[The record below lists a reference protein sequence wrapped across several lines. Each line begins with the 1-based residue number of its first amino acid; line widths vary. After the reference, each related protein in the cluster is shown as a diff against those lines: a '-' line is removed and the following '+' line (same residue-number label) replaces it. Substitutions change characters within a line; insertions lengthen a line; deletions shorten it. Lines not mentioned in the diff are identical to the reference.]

1 MKSIKLIILFLMAV
15 LPTYARDN
23 LHNLQQQQE
32 KKKKEHTVEVYG
44 DVKDSFTQAYLKAF
58 VTVMD
63 KDSNVI
69 DTMTTR
75 GRGKRL
81 FYLTHVPARPA
92 TYIIK
97 AECDG
102 YETKCINHTGHQ

>member
-1 MKSIKLIILFLMAV
+1 MKSINLIILFLMAV
-15 LPTYARDN
+15 LPTYAHGN
-23 LHNLQQQQE
+23 LHNLQQQQD
-32 KKKKEHTVEVYG
+32 KKKHKVEIYG

-75 GRGKRL
+75 GWG
-81 FYLTHVPARPA
+81 
-92 TYIIK
+92 
-97 AECDG
+97 
-102 YETKCINHTGHQ
+102 